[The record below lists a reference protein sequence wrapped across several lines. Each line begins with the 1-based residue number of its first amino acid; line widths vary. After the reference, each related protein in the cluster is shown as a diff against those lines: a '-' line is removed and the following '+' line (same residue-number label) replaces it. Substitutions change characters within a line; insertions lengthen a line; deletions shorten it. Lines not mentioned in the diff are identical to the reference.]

1 MKEGNCS
8 ICLTPIDVDTAPVL
22 VMGAYGTPRCL
33 CDDCSEHVEN
43 FTRGSDY
50 DSITASMDEI
60 SARLSKANIDDNLTV
75 GTVTNMLVTAA
86 KRATSIKEGTYD
98 FSLDAEEEEYI
109 IPDELKESEEDR
121 ALDEKEELQRKK
133 FDKIM
138 NWVWAA
144 VGIATL
150 AFILWKFVI

>member
-1 MKEGNCS
+1 MKEGTCAV
-8 ICLTPIDVDTAPVL
+8 CLTPIDTDTAPVL
-22 VMGAYGTPRCL
+22 VMGAYGNPRCL
-33 CDDCSEHVEN
+33 CDSCSEHVEN
-43 FTRGSDY
+43 FTRGRDY
-50 DSITASMDEI
+50 DSIIASMDEI
-60 SARLSKANIDDNLTV
+60 SARLSATNIDDGLTV

-86 KRATSIKEGTYD
+86 KRATAIKEGTYD

-133 FDKIM
+133 FDKIL

-150 AFILWKFVI
+150 VFILWKFVI

>member
-1 MKEGNCS
+1 MKEGTCA

-22 VMGAYGTPRCL
+22 VMGAYGNPRCL
-33 CDDCSEHVEN
+33 CDNCAEHVEN
-43 FTRGSDY
+43 FTRGRDY
-50 DSITASMDEI
+50 DSVIASMDEI
-60 SARLSKANIDDNLTV
+60 SARLSSANVDDNLTV

-86 KRATSIKEGTYD
+86 KRATAIKEGTYD
-98 FSLDAEEEEYI
+98 FALDAEEEEYI

-133 FDKIM
+133 FDKIL

-150 AFILWKFVI
+150 VFILWKFVI

>member
-1 MKEGNCS
+1 MTEGTCA
-8 ICLTPIDVDTAPVL
+8 ICLKPIDIDTAPVL
-22 VMGAYGTPRCL
+22 VMGAYGNPRCL
-33 CDDCSEHVEN
+33 CENCSEHAEN
-43 FTRGSDY
+43 FTRGRDY

-86 KRATSIKEGTYD
+86 KRATAIKEGTYD
-98 FSLDAEEEEYI
+98 FSLDVEEEEYI
-109 IPDELKESEEDR
+109 IPDELRESEEDR
-121 ALDEKEELQRKK
+121 ALDEKEELARKK

-144 VGIATL
+144 VGILAL

>member
-1 MKEGNCS
+1 MKEGTCA
-8 ICLTPIDVDTAPVL
+8 ICLSPIDVDTAPVL
-22 VMGAYGTPRCL
+22 VMGAYGNPRCL
-33 CDDCSEHVEN
+33 CDDCAEHVEN
-43 FTRGSDY
+43 ITRGRDY
-50 DSITASMDEI
+50 DSLIESMDEI
-60 SARLSKANIDDNLTV
+60 SARLSASNVDDGLTV

-86 KRATSIKEGTYD
+86 KRATAIKEGTYD

-121 ALDEKEELQRKK
+121 ALDEKEENDRKK

-144 VGIATL
+144 VAVATL
-150 AFILWKFVI
+150 VFILWKFVI